1 MMLRTRVPEV
11 QVVEQRSIIDPALD
25 SGPSEFGLVTLHV
38 DKYANQEQHRSNSK
52 AAAAH
57 LLTQSPAQKTVEG
70 HMFHRFGYAL
80 QLTACAFLLLLLVA
94 GTGKYANATVT
105 PVILIIWPQNAS
117 VTPLGTRQFT
127 ASIQGI
133 ENVAVTWSVDG
144 VTGGNASVGT
154 IGLNGRYTAPNDTG
168 THVISATA
176 IGVPTYSVNATANVI
191 TAPPGVTPL
200 LTYHNN
206 LARDGANQQET
217 TLKPS
222 NVNPQQ
228 FGKLMSLAVDGQVYA
243 QPLYM
248 PNLTI
253 NGVQHNVVFV
263 ATEND
268 TVYAFDGDG
277 LSDTPLWTKHLASP
291 PHINDQKGIQ
301 PLLGIT
307 STPVIDGATGIM
319 YVLTDGLENGSKVYR
334 LHALSIGT
342 GAEMLG
348 GPVIVTGKVQ
358 GTGWDSQNGVITLEN
373 SCYQREG
380 LALDPSSNA
389 VYIGFSHCK
398 HGWILAYDK
407 SALQQTAIFND
418 TADGAGGSFWD
429 GGGAPAIDNSGDL
442 YLIGGT
448 DFDDPA
454 PGYNNS
460 ILRLASGDLSVVDY
474 FKPSNDAWLR
484 SNDADL
490 GSGAAIVMPD
500 NSSDTP
506 HELIGGG
513 KDGRIFVIDRDD
525 MGQFQMTDH
534 VIQEVQTGVTQ
545 FDNIYSTP
553 TLWNGNVYYHCAND
567 VVRAFSWD
575 SATGLLSDSPT
586 SKGTKVY
593 GVHGATASL
602 SANGSSDAI
611 LWEIESTNQLTAGP
625 AILHAYNALDVSK
638 QLYSSLMSG
647 SRDMAGPA
655 VKFVVPSVVDGHV
668 YVGTANELEVYGL
681 LGN

>member
-1 MMLRTRVPEV
+1 MV
-11 QVVEQRSIIDPALD
+11 
-25 SGPSEFGLVTLHV
+25 
-38 DKYANQEQHRSNSK
+38 
-52 AAAAH
+52 
-57 LLTQSPAQKTVEG
+57 
-70 HMFHRFGYAL
+70 HRFVSAL
-80 QLTACAFLLLLLVA
+80 QLTACVFVLLLTCK
-94 GTGKYANATVT
+94 GANAV
-105 PVILIIWPQNAS
+105 VLIIFPQNVS
-117 VTPLGTRQFT
+117 VTPLGTRQFD
-127 ASIQGI
+127 ASVQGI
-133 ENVAVTWSVDG
+133 QNVSVTWSVDG
-144 VTGGNASVGT
+144 ISGGNASVGT
-154 IGLNGRYTAPNDTG
+154 IDANGHYTAPNSTG
-168 THVISATA
+168 PHTISAT
-176 IGVPTYSVNATANVI
+176 GVGIPTTTVNATANVI

-200 LTYHNN
+200 LTYHYD

-228 FGKLMSLAVDGQVYA
+228 FGKLMSLAVDGQIYA

-268 TVYAFDGDG
+268 TVYAFDGNG
-277 LSDTPLWTKHLASP
+277 LSDSPLWSMHVASP
-291 PHINDQKGIQ
+291 VHINDQKGIQ

-307 STPVIDGATGIM
+307 STPVIDGTTGIM
-319 YVLTDGLENGSKVYR
+319 YLLTDGVENGSKVYR
-334 LHALSIGT
+334 LHALSIAT

-358 GTGWDSQNGVITLEN
+358 GTGRDSQNGVITLED
-373 SCYQREG
+373 SCYQRLG
-380 LALDPSSNA
+380 LALDPSSSA
-389 VYIGFSHCK
+389 VYIGFSHCN

-407 SALQQTAIFND
+407 STLQQTAILND

-448 DFDDPA
+448 DFNDPS

-460 ILRLASGDLSVVDY
+460 ILRLGSGDLSVVDY
-474 FKPSNDAWLR
+474 FKPSNDGFLR
-484 SNDADL
+484 QNDADL

-500 NSSDTP
+500 NSSNTP

-513 KDGRIFVIDRDD
+513 KDGRIFVIDRDN

-534 VIQEVQTGVTQ
+534 IIQVVQTGVTQ

-553 TLWNGNVYYHCAND
+553 TFWNGNVYYHCAND

-575 SATGLLSDSPT
+575 SNTGLLSSSPT
-586 SKGTKVY
+586 SKGTKIY

-611 LWEIESTNQLTAGP
+611 LWEIESTNVLTGGP

-638 QLYSSLMSG
+638 QLYSSQMFG
-647 SRDMAGPA
+647 PRDMAGPA

-668 YVGTANELEVYGL
+668 YVGTGSELDIYGL
-681 LGN
+681 FGSQELARPR

>member
-1 MMLRTRVPEV
+1 
-11 QVVEQRSIIDPALD
+11 
-25 SGPSEFGLVTLHV
+25 
-38 DKYANQEQHRSNSK
+38 
-52 AAAAH
+52 
-57 LLTQSPAQKTVEG
+57 
-70 HMFHRFGYAL
+70 MFHRFGYAL
-80 QLTACAFLLLLLVA
+80 QLTACAFLLLL
-94 GTGKYANATVT
+94 TCESANAIVP
-105 PVILIIWPQNAS
+105 PVILIIIPQNAS

-127 ASIQGI
+127 ASVQGI
-133 ENVAVTWSVDG
+133 QSFSVTWLVDG
-144 VTGGNASVGT
+144 ISGGNSSVGT
-154 IGLNGRYTAPNDTG
+154 IDLDGHYLAPNSTG
-168 THVISATA
+168 THIISATA
-176 IGVPTYSVNATANVI
+176 IGFPTYSVNATANVI

-200 LTYHNN
+200 LTYHND

-228 FGKLMSLAVDGQVYA
+228 FGKLMSFAVDGQIYA
-243 QPLYM
+243 QPLYV
-248 PNLTI
+248 PNLSI
-253 NGVQHNVVFV
+253 RGVQHNVVFA

-268 TVYAFDGDG
+268 TVYAFDGDA
-277 LSDTPLWTKHLASP
+277 LSDSPLWVNHLASP
-291 PHINDQKGIQ
+291 LHINDQNGIK

-307 STPVIDGATGIM
+307 STPVIDSTTGIL

-334 LHALSIGT
+334 LHALSILT

-348 GPVIVTGKVQ
+348 GPVVVTGKVQ
-358 GTGWDSQNGVITLEN
+358 GTGWDSQNGVISLED
-373 SCYQREG
+373 SCYQRES
-380 LALDPSSNA
+380 LTLDPSSNA
-389 VYIGFSHCK
+389 VYIGFSHCH

-407 SALQQTAIFND
+407 STLQQTAIFND

-429 GGGAPAIDNSGDL
+429 GGGAPAIDGSGDL

-448 DFDDPA
+448 DFGDPA

-490 GSGAAIVMPD
+490 GSGAAIIMPD
-500 NSSDTP
+500 NSSDHP

-545 FDNIYSTP
+545 FDNIFSTP
-553 TLWNGNVYYHCAND
+553 TFWNGNVYYHCAYD

-575 SATGLLSDSPT
+575 STTGLLSDSPT
-586 SKGTKVY
+586 SKGSARY

-602 SANGSSDAI
+602 SANGSSDPV
-611 LWEIESTNQLTAGP
+611 LWEIESSNVLNGGP
-625 AILHAYNALDVSK
+625 AILHAYNALDVSQ
-638 QLYSSLMSG
+638 QLYSSQMSG
-647 SRDMAGPA
+647 PRDMAGPA
-655 VKFVVPSVVDGHV
+655 VKFVAPSVVDGHV
-668 YVGTANELEVYGL
+668 YVGTGNELEIYGL

>member
-1 MMLRTRVPEV
+1 
-11 QVVEQRSIIDPALD
+11 
-25 SGPSEFGLVTLHV
+25 
-38 DKYANQEQHRSNSK
+38 
-52 AAAAH
+52 
-57 LLTQSPAQKTVEG
+57 
-70 HMFHRFGYAL
+70 MFHRFVYAL
-80 QLTACAFLLLLLVA
+80 HLTGCALLLLLTCKSA
-94 GTGKYANATVT
+94 SATVT
-105 PVILIIWPQNAS
+105 PVILIIVPQNAS

-127 ASIQGI
+127 VSVQGI

-144 VTGGNASVGT
+144 ISGGNPSVGT
-154 IGLNGRYTAPNDTG
+154 IGLNGRYTAPNNTG
-168 THVISATA
+168 THIISATA
-176 IGVPTYSVNATANVI
+176 VGVPSYSVDATANVI

-200 LTYHNN
+200 LTYHND

-228 FGKLMSLAVDGQVYA
+228 FGKLMSLPVDGQIYA
-243 QPLYM
+243 QPLYV
-248 PNLTI
+248 PNLAI

-277 LSDTPLWTKHLASP
+277 LSDTPLWNKHLASP
-291 PHINDQKGIQ
+291 LHINDQEGIK

-307 STPVIDGATGIM
+307 STPVIDSLTGIM

-334 LHALSIGT
+334 LHALSIAT
-342 GAEMLG
+342 GGEMLG
-348 GPVIVTGKVQ
+348 GPGIVTGEVQ
-358 GTGWDSQNGVITLEN
+358 GTGWDSQNGIITLEG
-373 SCYQREG
+373 SCYQRES
-380 LALDPSSNA
+380 LTLDPSSNN
-389 VYIGFSHCK
+389 VYIGFSHCH

-407 SALQQTAIFND
+407 STLQQTAIFND

-460 ILRLASGDLSVVDY
+460 ILRLASSDLSVVDY
-474 FKPSNDAWLR
+474 FKPSNDALLR
-484 SNDADL
+484 MNDADL
-490 GSGAAIVMPD
+490 GSGAAIIMPD

-513 KDGRIFVIDRDD
+513 KDGRIFVIDRDN

-534 VIQEVQTGVTQ
+534 VIQEVQTGATQ
-545 FDNIYSTP
+545 FNNIYSTP
-553 TLWNGNVYYHCAND
+553 TFWNGNVFYHCAYD

-575 SATGLLSDSPT
+575 STTGLLSDSPT
-586 SKGTKVY
+586 SVGTQRY

-611 LWEIESTNQLTAGP
+611 LWEIESSYQLNGGP
-625 AILHAYNALDVSK
+625 AILHAYNALDVSQ
-638 QLYSSLMSG
+638 QLYSSQMWGL
-647 SRDMAGPA
+647 RDVPGPA
-655 VKFVVPSVVDGHV
+655 VKFVVPTVVDGHV
-668 YVGTANELEVYGL
+668 YVGTGNELEIYGL